1 MMRSDP
7 PRASRIVA
15 AGAAFAAAL
24 ALNCTGLSA
33 ARANSAPLV
42 GSWSGSGSIA
52 FASGAKERA
61 RCRAYYAKTGETS
74 YRMSATCATA
84 SAKVDQTAMLT
95 RTGARTYCRKLFQS
109 AVQYRRLDPHHGF
122 WRQPERALVRRGR
135 NGVVHLEEALDF
147 IKRYDHLARGFV
159 GTAPRQ
165 MQFD

>member
-33 ARANSAPLV
+33 ARADSAPLV

-95 RTGARTYCRKLFQS
+95 RTGARTYVGSFFNQQYNTGGSIRITISGGSQS
-109 AVQYRRLDPHHGF
+109 VRLSG
-122 WRQPERALVRRGR
+122 
-135 NGVVHLEEALDF
+135 EA
-147 IKRYDHLARGFV
+147 
-159 GTAPRQ
+159 GTASFTLRKR
-165 MQFD
+165 

>member
-33 ARANSAPLV
+33 ARADSAPLV

-95 RTGARTYCRKLFQS
+95 RTGSRTYVGSFFNQQYNTGGSIRITISGGSQS
-109 AVQYRRLDPHHGF
+109 VRLSG
-122 WRQPERALVRRGR
+122 
-135 NGVVHLEEALDF
+135 EA
-147 IKRYDHLARGFV
+147 
-159 GTAPRQ
+159 GTASFTLRKR
-165 MQFD
+165 

>member
-33 ARANSAPLV
+33 ARADSAPLV
-42 GSWSGSGSIA
+42 GSWSGGGSIA
-52 FASGAKERA
+52 FASGAKEKA
-61 RCRAYYAKTGETS
+61 RCRAYYAKTGEAS

-95 RTGARTYCRKLFQS
+95 RTGARTYSGSFFNQQYNTGGSIRITVSGGSQSVRLSGEAGSASFTLRK
-109 AVQYRRLDPHHGF
+109 R
-122 WRQPERALVRRGR
+122 
-135 NGVVHLEEALDF
+135 
-147 IKRYDHLARGFV
+147 
-159 GTAPRQ
+159 
-165 MQFD
+165 

>member
-1 MMRSDP
+1 MMMRSDP
-7 PRASRIVA
+7 SRAPRIVA

-33 ARANSAPLV
+33 ARADSAPLV

-95 RTGARTYCRKLFQS
+95 RTGARTYAGNFFNQQYNTGGSIRITVSGGSQS
-109 AVQYRRLDPHHGF
+109 VRLSG
-122 WRQPERALVRRGR
+122 
-135 NGVVHLEEALDF
+135 EA
-147 IKRYDHLARGFV
+147 
-159 GTAPRQ
+159 GTASFTLRKR
-165 MQFD
+165 